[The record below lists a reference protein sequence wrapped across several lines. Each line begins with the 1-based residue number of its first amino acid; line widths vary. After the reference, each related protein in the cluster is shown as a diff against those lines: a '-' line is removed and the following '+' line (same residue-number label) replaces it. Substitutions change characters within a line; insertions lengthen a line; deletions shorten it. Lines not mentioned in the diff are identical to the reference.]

1 MHHIGLGFDRHVLT
15 DGRPCVLGGVL
26 FDECPVGPLGHSDG
40 DAVCHAVTDA
50 ILGAAALG
58 DIGRHFPD
66 TDPAWQGADSVDLL
80 CRCVAKAAD
89 AGWQI
94 VNIDCTVFAERPHI
108 APRAAEMAGRLAT
121 AVGIDIEAVSVKATR
136 GEGLGPEGRG
146 ECVSAMAVALLTRID
161 GASGASGASSASDR

>member
-1 MHHIGLGFDRHVLT
+1 MHRIGLGFDRHVLT
-15 DGRPCVLGGVL
+15 DGRPCILGGVL
-26 FDECPVGPLGHSDG
+26 FDDCPVGPLGHSDG

-66 TDPAWQGADSVDLL
+66 TDPAWEGADSVDLL
-80 CRCVAKAAD
+80 RRCVAKAAD
-89 AGWQI
+89 AGWRI
-94 VNIDCTVFAERPHI
+94 VNIDCTVFTEQPYI
-108 APRAAEMAGRLAT
+108 APRAAEMSGRLAT
-121 AVGIDIEAVSVKATR
+121 ALGVGIEAVSVKATR

-161 GASGASGASSASDR
+161 GVSGASGTSGG